1 MAGRLNTVV
10 VRDSQRAKA
19 ALYLAMTTGAP
30 SSVDTTVGNYFVSN
44 YPPFST
50 WSPQR
55 VGELHDKLEQRLA
68 PDTPLGM
75 YVHIPFCRK
84 RCHFC
89 YFKVYT
95 GKNSSDLRAYVDAL
109 IDEAAM
115 WARHEYVAGRPLK
128 FVYFGGGTPSY
139 LSDTQLGHL
148 VEGLQRACSWDGA
161 EEVALECEP
170 GTLTRK
176 KLAAMRDMGVTRLS
190 LGIENF
196 ADEVLELNN
205 RAHDSQAAQRAY
217 DEARAVGFGQI
228 NIDLIAGMLGETDRN
243 WERCIEQTLAWQPDA
258 VTIYQMEIPH
268 NTGIYKQMRE
278 SGQEVAPVADWETKR
293 RWVREA
299 FAALEVDGYTIT
311 SAYTAVKDGET
322 ARFVYRD
329 ALWGGADMLGVGV
342 SSFGHLG
349 GVHYQNQHD
358 IVPYLSTV
366 AGGELPVYRALAMTA
381 EEQMIRQF
389 VLQLKRG
396 RLVGQTFREK
406 FGVDVLARWGDT
418 LKRYQDKGYMTVDG
432 DVVQLTRAGLLEV
445 DRLLH
450 AFFLPE
456 HSEVRY
462 A

>member
-1 MAGRLNTVV
+1 
-10 VRDSQRAKA
+10 
-19 ALYLAMTTGAP
+19 MTTDGHQKLAAHTP

-50 WSPQR
+50 WSPQH
-55 VGELHDKLEQRLA
+55 VGELHEQLDRRPQ
-68 PDTPLGM
+68 PDHPLGM

-95 GKNSSDLRAYVDAL
+95 GKNSSDLRAYVDAV

-115 WARHEYVAGRPLK
+115 WAQRPYVAGRPLK

-139 LSDTQLGHL
+139 LSDVQLGHL
-148 VEGLQRACSWDGA
+148 VDGLQRACSWDGA

-170 GTLTRK
+170 GTLTQK
-176 KLAAMRDMGVTRLS
+176 KLRAMQRLGVTRLS

-196 ADEVLELNN
+196 DDEVLKLNN
-205 RAHDSQAAQRAY
+205 RAHDSKAARRAY
-217 DEARAVGFGQI
+217 DWAREIGFGHI
-228 NIDLIAGMLGETDRN
+228 NIDLIAGMLGETDEN
-243 WERCIEQTLAWQPDA
+243 WQRCIDTVRAWQPDA

-268 NTGIYKQMRE
+268 NTGIYKQMVE
-278 SGQEVAPVADWETKR
+278 SGQKVAPVADWDTKR
-293 RWVREA
+293 RWVSAA
-299 FAALEVDGYTIT
+299 FAALEADGYTVG
-311 SAYTAVKDGET
+311 SAYTAVKDAET
-322 ARFVYRD
+322 TRFVYRD
-329 ALWGGADMLGVGV
+329 ALWDGADMLGVGV

-358 IVPYLSTV
+358 MVPYQSTV
-366 AGGELPVYRALAMTA
+366 AGGDLPVYRALSITD
-381 EEQMIRQF
+381 EERMIRQF
-389 VLQLKRG
+389 VLQLKLG
-396 RLVGQTFREK
+396 RLTGQTFRDK
-406 FGVDVLARWGDT
+406 FGVDVLARWGDILRQYQADGYLT
-418 LKRYQDKGYMTVDG
+418 LDG

-450 AFFLPE
+450 GFFLPE
-456 HSEVRY
+456 HRGVRY